1 MKRGAAMARRKLM
14 QAGLAAS
21 AIMPARTF
29 AGAPDRVK
37 LSLEFVADGATAPDF
52 LAIDRHIYADLG
64 LDVTPDASSGSAASI
79 ARVAAGTHAFG
90 LADAS
95 TLIQFACRNPDS
107 APMIV
112 MPIYDVFPGVILSLS
127 RKPLASLQDLPRF
140 RLGTGTADAGAQL
153 LPALLKLNHID
164 PASIQ
169 RVTLDVKLRDAML
182 LKGDVD
188 AVVAFDYTAVFNLIG
203 NGVKLEDIHLLYYSR
218 SGFDFFGNALLVN
231 REVAARDPDLVRRM
245 ALAVARGWVA
255 ASGSRAAAID
265 AVVARNQ
272 LLDTPTE
279 LARLNWVYDK
289 LILTANVRQNGL
301 GAVSTDRIA
310 RAIGFIR
317 EGLNF
322 SSAPTVE
329 ALYDPRFM
337 PPAGDRAIA

>member
-1 MKRGAAMARRKLM
+1 MELRTGLARRNLL
-14 QAGLAAS
+14 QS
-21 AIMPARTF
+21 AIAGCAIGSGRAR
-29 AGAPDRVK
+29 ASEPDQVK

-52 LAIDRHIYADLG
+52 FAIDRHIYSDLG
-64 LDVTPDASSGSAASI
+64 LIVTPEASSGSAASI
-79 ARVAAGTHAFG
+79 ARVAAGTHPFG

-127 RKPLASLQDLPRF
+127 RKPLTSLQDLPHF

-164 PASIQ
+164 PNSIQ

-203 NGVKLEDIHLLYYSR
+203 NGVKLQDIHLLYYSR

-245 ALAVARGWVA
+245 AIAVARGWVG
-255 ASGSRAAAID
+255 ASANRAAAID

-272 LLDTPTE
+272 LLDKTTE

-289 LILTANVRQNGL
+289 LILTPNVNHNGL
-301 GAVSTDRIA
+301 GAVSTDRIS
-310 RAIGFIR
+310 RAIAFIKD
-317 EGLNF
+317 GLNF
-322 SSAPTVE
+322 ASAPSVE
-329 ALYDPRFM
+329 ALFDPRFM
-337 PPAGDRAIA
+337 PPQKDRAIA